1 MNVVNFQLLLSTNC
15 KYKNMSLKQI
25 LPILAGFLFLVACS
39 GSNDRLIKESV
50 SAFMHENESI
60 IAFGS
65 LNYNQILEKAEYKK
79 IDKLGNLIEERLA
92 DALNPESPV
101 YFAMEGPFDRNGN
114 PKSTYVFLDVQNK
127 DTLEDRLASSGLFI
141 EEAGEMKYSLNDDL
155 SVGIKG
161 NLAIVVIK
169 NEDYDGKLT
178 LEAAFNKTKGD
189 VSGGKTDEL
198 LSKNNDIALNAN
210 LENLYSTS
218 NTSLSKLSKAKQK
231 ELTEMVKDSYVHTS
245 INFEKGK
252 MVFKTENLFSQALE
266 KRMFF
271 RDDARGSVL
280 SNLGKGKARIG
291 IAASIDMKKA
301 ESFIDDF
308 AADFKEKMINS
319 DTKSALAV
327 MLLGDGPLNK
337 VFSGV
342 AGLVLVGEPQIMGFV
357 PELNFTIGIGKE
369 GKPLFEIW
377 AASKKS
383 DGKFNYTIT
392 DKNLIGSSPNA
403 GAGMSSL
410 VIPSCGKDFGKK
422 GISGFI
428 DFQGLDVESFYLPGV
443 YKSINVVKNITF
455 KVDNKGSEMV
465 INTTNPN
472 QNILKQIIDLNTQD
486 LKDMMGNMAI

>member
-1 MNVVNFQLLLSTNC
+1 
-15 KYKNMSLKQI
+15 MSLKQI

-39 GSNDRLIKESV
+39 GNNDRPIKESV
-50 SAFMHENESI
+50 SAFMNDNESI

-65 LNYNQILEKAEYKK
+65 LNYNQILNKVEYKK
-79 IDKLGNLIEERLA
+79 IDKLGSLIEERLS
-92 DALNPESPV
+92 DALNPESPI
-101 YFAMEGPFDRNGN
+101 YFAMEGPFDRQGN

-169 NEDYDGKLT
+169 NEDYDGKLM
-178 LEAAFNKTKGD
+178 LESAFNKMKGEI
-189 VSGGKTDEL
+189 SGGKMDEL

-210 LENLYSTS
+210 LENLYGTS
-218 NTSLSKLSKAKQK
+218 NTSLSKLSKPKQK
-231 ELTEMVKDSYVHTS
+231 ELTEMVKDSYVHATL
-245 INFEKGK
+245 NFEQGK
-252 MVFKTENLFSQALE
+252 MVFKTENLFSAALQ

-271 RDDARGSVL
+271 KDDAKASVL

-327 MLLGDGPLNK
+327 MVLGDGPLNK
-337 VFSGV
+337 VFSGI
-342 AGLVLVGEPQIMGFV
+342 AGLVLVGEPQLMGFV
-357 PELNFTIGIGKE
+357 PELNFTVGIGKE

-377 AASKKS
+377 AASKSGGRFIYK
-383 DGKFNYTIT
+383 IT
-392 DKNLIGSSPNA
+392 DKNLIGSSPSA

-410 VIPSCGKDFGKK
+410 VIPNCAKDFGKK

-428 DFQGLDVESFYLPGV
+428 NFEGLDVESFYLPGA
-443 YKSINVVKNITF
+443 YKSINVIKNITF
-455 KVDNKGSEMV
+455 KVDNKGSELV
-465 INTTNPN
+465 INSTNPN

>member
-1 MNVVNFQLLLSTNC
+1 
-15 KYKNMSLKQI
+15 MSLKQI

-39 GSNDRLIKESV
+39 GNSDRPIKESV
-50 SAFMHENESI
+50 SAFMNDNESV
-60 IAFGS
+60 IAFGA
-65 LNYNQILEKAEYKK
+65 LNYNQILNKAEYKK
-79 IDKLGNLIEERLA
+79 IDKLGNLIEERLS
-92 DALNPESPV
+92 DALNPESPI
-101 YFAMEGPFDRNGN
+101 YFALEGPFDRNGN

-127 DTLEDRLASSGLFI
+127 DTLEERLASSGLFI
-141 EEAGEMKYSLNDDL
+141 EESGEMKYSVNDDL

-169 NEDYDGKLT
+169 NEDYDGKLA
-178 LEAAFNKTKGD
+178 LEAAFNKTKGEL
-189 VSGGKTDEL
+189 SGGKMDEL
-198 LSKNNDIALNAN
+198 LSKNNDISLNAN
-210 LENLYSTS
+210 LENLYGTS
-218 NTSLSKLSKAKQK
+218 NTSLSKLSKPKQK
-231 ELTEMVKDSYVHTS
+231 ELTEMVKDSYVHAT
-245 INFEKGK
+245 INFEEGK
-252 MVFKTENLFSQALE
+252 MVFKTENLFSPALQ

-271 RDDARGSVL
+271 KDDAKASVL

-308 AADFKEKMINS
+308 AADFKEKLINS

-327 MLLGDGPLNK
+327 MVLGDGPLNK
-337 VFSGV
+337 VFSGI
-342 AGLVLVGEPQIMGFV
+342 AGLVMVGEPQMMGFV
-357 PELNFTIGIGKE
+357 PELNFNVGIGKQ
-369 GKPLFEIW
+369 GKPLFDLW
-377 AASKKS
+377 AASKS
-383 DGKFNYTIT
+383 GGRFIYTIT
-392 DKNLIGSSPNA
+392 NKNLTGSSISA

-455 KVDNKGSEMV
+455 TVDNNGSEMV

-472 QNILKQIIDLNTQD
+472 QNILKQIVDLNTQD

>member
-1 MNVVNFQLLLSTNC
+1 MNVLYFQLLLNTNC

-39 GSNDRLIKESV
+39 GNTDRPIKESV
-50 SAFMHENESI
+50 SAFLNENESI

-65 LNYNQILEKAEYKK
+65 LNYSQILDKAEYKK
-79 IDKLGNLIEERLA
+79 IDKLGKLIEERLS
-92 DALNPESPV
+92 DALNPKSPI
-101 YFAMEGPFDRNGN
+101 YFAMEGPFDRKGN
-114 PKSTYVFLDVQNK
+114 PRSTFVFLDVQNK

-141 EEAGEMKYSLNDDL
+141 EEAGEMKYSVNDDL
-155 SVGIKG
+155 SIGIKG

-169 NEDYDGKLT
+169 NEDYNGKLL
-178 LEAAFNKTKGD
+178 LESAFNKAKGE
-189 VSGGKTDEL
+189 VAVGKMDEL
-198 LSKNNDIALNAN
+198 LSKNNDITLNAN
-210 LENLYSTS
+210 LENLYGTS
-218 NTSLSKLSKAKQK
+218 NTSLSKLSKPKQK
-231 ELTEMVKDSYVHTS
+231 ELTEMVKDSYVHATLD
-245 INFEKGK
+245 FEKGK
-252 MVFKTENLFSQALE
+252 MVFKTENLFSTVLQ

-271 RDDARGSVL
+271 KDDANASVL

-342 AGLVLVGEPQIMGFV
+342 AGLVLVGEPQMMGFV
-357 PELNFTIGIGKE
+357 PELNFTVGIGKE
-369 GKPLFEIW
+369 GKPLFELW
-377 AASKKS
+377 AASKS
-383 DGKFNYTIT
+383 GGRFIYTIT
-392 DKNLIGSSPNA
+392 DKNLVGFSPSA

-410 VIPSCGKDFGKK
+410 VIPSCGKEFGKK

-428 DFQGLDVESFYLPGV
+428 DFQGLDVESFYLHGA

-455 KVDNKGSEMV
+455 KVDNKGSEIV

>member
-1 MNVVNFQLLLSTNC
+1 
-15 KYKNMSLKQI
+15 MSLKQI
-25 LPILAGFLFLVACS
+25 LPILVGFLFLVACS
-39 GSNDRLIKESV
+39 GNNDRPIKECV
-50 SAFMHENESI
+50 SAFMHDNELI

-65 LNYNQILEKAEYKK
+65 LNYSQILEKAEYKK
-79 IDKLGNLIEERLA
+79 IEKLGSLIEERLA

-101 YFAMEGPFDRNGN
+101 YFAIEGPFDSNGN
-114 PKSTYVFLDVQNK
+114 PTATYVFLDVQNK

-141 EEAGEMKYSLNDDL
+141 EEAGDMKYSLNDDL

-169 NEDYDGKLT
+169 KEDYDGKLI
-178 LEAAFNKTKGD
+178 LEGAFNKTKGEL
-189 VSGGKTDEL
+189 SGGKTDEL

-218 NTSLSKLSKAKQK
+218 NTSLSKLSKPKQK
-231 ELTEMVKDSYVHTS
+231 ELTEMVKDSYVHAS
-245 INFEKGK
+245 INFENGK
-252 MVFKTENLFSQALE
+252 MLFKTENLFSAALE
-266 KRMFF
+266 NRMFF
-271 RDDARGSVL
+271 KDDARASVL

-357 PELNFTIGIGKE
+357 PELNFNVGIGKE

-377 AASKKS
+377 AASKSGDRFK
-383 DGKFNYTIT
+383 YTIT

-403 GAGMSSL
+403 GVGMSSL
-410 VIPSCGKDFGKK
+410 LIPSCGKDFGKK

-428 DFQGLDVESFYLPGV
+428 DFQGLDVESFYLPGA
-443 YKSINVVKNITF
+443 YKSINVIKNITF

-465 INTTNPN
+465 INTTKPN
-472 QNILKQIIDLNTQD
+472 QNILKQIIDLNTED